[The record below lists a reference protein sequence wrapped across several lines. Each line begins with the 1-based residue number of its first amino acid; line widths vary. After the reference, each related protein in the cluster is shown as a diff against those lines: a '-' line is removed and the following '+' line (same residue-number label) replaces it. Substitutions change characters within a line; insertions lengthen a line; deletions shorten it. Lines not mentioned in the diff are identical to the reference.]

1 MTGHDLRTSNF
12 FSPLPPGSSLP
23 KFLLNPPTQ
32 LHLLHPKEGR
42 KLTPTRSEDRTLG
55 GRAAI
60 LPRPAQ
66 RGEAGARSAPGEGT
80 QGCKHGARRSVRA
93 DPLPPTFG
101 RRPLP
106 LRGRGDTA
114 AAAAEEWQSLCRD
127 ATPAQDVR
135 TKIWVRTS
143 PPGEGPGV
151 RVILSLGQTLKRR
164 RCCATSPRHGFTSD
178 SAPPPSPSPGGRGRS
193 MRAVRSRPIPDAP
206 VRTSRSVV

>member
-1 MTGHDLRTSNF
+1 MNSRHQPPGRAPAIALQVQSSGNRLHTKCNTGPMANRLAPGLCSRVSGG
-12 FSPLPPGSSLP
+12 SAPLPD
-23 KFLLNPPTQ
+23 K
-32 LHLLHPKEGR
+32 
-42 KLTPTRSEDRTLG
+42 
-55 GRAAI
+55 
-60 LPRPAQ
+60 
-66 RGEAGARSAPGEGT
+66 AGARSAPGEGT